1 MDRGLYVAMTG
12 AKQIMQA
19 QAVNNHNIANLS
31 TIGFRAD
38 TVAFDSEPIYGPGY
52 ATRVNAVAGDA
63 GTDFS
68 MGVMQNTS
76 RDLDIAVNGKGFIA
90 VRGTD
95 GKEAY
100 TRAGDLR
107 VSPEGA
113 VTTASGLA
121 VLTESGPLVIPPS
134 TQVTIGGDGTVSVVP
149 QGSAP
154 FAVTQVDRIKLV
166 NPKTSDLQKGDDG
179 LLRLKSGDKLKTDD
193 SVSVTSGM
201 LESSNVNAAQSLISM
216 IELQRLYE
224 FQIKSLNSTD
234 QNEQS
239 AERLMLTSCCFKEI
253 SEMNLALWAAK
264 TGLDAQNTRMAV
276 ISNNLANTNTTGF
289 KAGRAAFQDLM
300 YQNIRQVGAQSTQNT
315 QYSTGLTLGTGVR
328 IVATEKDYTQGSVLQ
343 TNGSLDMSVNG
354 RGFLQITMPDGTIA
368 YTRDGSFSLDNQ
380 GNVVTASGYPLQPA
394 INIPAGTQSVTIGN
408 DGVVTITSATN
419 AKGTQVGQ
427 IQLADFINEEGLQP
441 TGNNLL
447 VESAASGSPQVG
459 TAGTNGLGH

>member
-1 MDRGLYVAMTG
+1 MTG

-38 TVAFDSEPIYGPGY
+38 AVAFASQPIYGPGY

-68 MGVMQNTS
+68 MGVMQSTG
-76 RDLDIAVNGKGFIA
+76 RDLDIAVNGQGFIA

-107 VSPEGA
+107 VTPTGA
-113 VTTASGLA
+113 VTTASGLP

-179 LLRLKSGDKLKTDD
+179 LLRMKTGEKVKPDEA
-193 SVSVTSGM
+193 VSITSGM

-216 IELQRLYE
+216 IELQRMYE
-224 FQIKSLNSTD
+224 FQIKSINSTD
-234 QNEQS
+234 TNEQS
-239 AERLMLTSCCFKEI
+239 AERLMLT
-253 SEMNLALWAAK
+253 
-264 TGLDAQNTRMAV
+264 Q
-276 ISNNLANTNTTGF
+276 
-289 KAGRAAFQDLM
+289 
-300 YQNIRQVGAQSTQNT
+300 
-315 QYSTGLTLGTGVR
+315 
-328 IVATEKDYTQGSVLQ
+328 
-343 TNGSLDMSVNG
+343 
-354 RGFLQITMPDGTIA
+354 
-368 YTRDGSFSLDNQ
+368 
-380 GNVVTASGYPLQPA
+380 
-394 INIPAGTQSVTIGN
+394 
-408 DGVVTITSATN
+408 
-419 AKGTQVGQ
+419 
-427 IQLADFINEEGLQP
+427 
-441 TGNNLL
+441 
-447 VESAASGSPQVG
+447 
-459 TAGTNGLGH
+459 